1 MATDLERVDLFAGL
15 PREKLEMLQRC
26 AQSRSYPR
34 GAVVVSQGDDAH
46 GMFVVRSGSL
56 RDFLMHEN
64 GRELTLSHHGAGD
77 YFGELALLDEAP
89 RSASVMTLE
98 PCELLYI
105 GRSDFLTML
114 RASPDSMGALLRNLV
129 ARIRT
134 LTRNVHAFALED
146 VFGRIH
152 RLFDTVA
159 TPEGE
164 HWVVE
169 PRLTQQ
175 EIANLVG
182 ASREMVNRIVRDLVA
197 GGYIA
202 NERNRIVIRRKL
214 PARW

>member
-15 PREKLEMLQRC
+15 PREKLESLGRC
-26 AQSRSYPR
+26 AQPRRYPR
-34 GAVVVSQGDDAH
+34 AAVVVSQGDEAH
-46 GMFVVRSGSL
+46 GMFVVRHGSL
-56 RDFLMHEN
+56 KAFLMN
-64 GRELTLSHHGAGD
+64 ADGRELTLSHHGPGD

-98 PCELLYI
+98 PCELLFI
-105 GRSDFLTML
+105 GRGDFLSL
-114 RASPDSMGALLRNLV
+114 LKVSPDSMTTLLRNLV

-152 RLFDTVA
+152 RLLDTVA

-214 PARW
+214 PQRW

>member
-15 PREKLEMLQRC
+15 PRDKLELLERS
-26 AQSRSYPR
+26 AQLRSYPR
-34 GAVVVSQGDDAH
+34 GAVVVSQGDEAH

-56 RDFLMHEN
+56 KAFLMHEN
-64 GRELTLSHHGAGD
+64 GRELTLSHHLPGD
-77 YFGELALLDEAP
+77 YFGELALLDDAP

-98 PCELLYI
+98 ACELLYI
-105 GRSDFLTML
+105 GRGDFLSMVK
-114 RASPDSMGALLRNLV
+114 ASPDSMGALLRNLV
-129 ARIRT
+129 SRIRA
-134 LTRNVHAFALED
+134 LTHNVHAFALED
-146 VFGRIH
+146 VFARIH
-152 RLFDTVA
+152 RLLDNVA